1 MSASLSNIR
10 DRGTAAVKKNADS
23 LASGLGWF
31 SVGLGLAQIAMPDRV
46 ARIAGIEPTPNNIRM
61 MRTFGM
67 RELTSGVG
75 ILTQPVPDK
84 WLWSRVVGDVLDLT
98 MLGVALSRDENDR
111 GRTMGATLAVLGVT
125 GLDILAARELS
136 KKREVAEIDDVSIG
150 EKTLF
155 RIVTVKAHPANVE
168 KDWNEYVSSQ
178 GSDETRSATVTF
190 AAAPGARGTE
200 IRAELTWTPKA
211 GKIGETVQR
220 MRHKSPGQMLGRDLK
235 HFKMLC
241 ETGDITKSDAS
252 VHKHMH
258 PAQPDRSLGNANLI
272 EEGAR

>member
-1 MSASLSNIR
+1 MAVSVSNIR
-10 DRGTAAVKKNADS
+10 DRGSAALKQNADS

-84 WLWSRVVGDVLDLT
+84 WLWSRVVGDVLDLA
-98 MLGVALSRDENDR
+98 MLGVALGKEENDR
-111 GRTMGATLAVLGVT
+111 SRTLGATLAVLGVT
-125 GLDILAARELS
+125 GLDILAAREIS

-272 EEGAR
+272 EEAAR